1 MKVDF
6 LGFFF
11 FFLIHL
17 NKIQKGW
24 ILQVEL
30 VQRNNAEQDTQAQHS
45 PAKGTGK
52 KHTDTYFLW
61 IKEGIKL
68 ASKINTKILLL

>member
-1 MKVDF
+1 M
-6 LGFFF
+6 
-11 FFLIHL
+11 
-17 NKIQKGW
+17 
-24 ILQVEL
+24 
-30 VQRNNAEQDTQAQHS
+30 QRNNAEQDTQAQHS